1 MSEQNTTTTTAEKKL
16 KDVDQSVLDLS
27 AKLAA
32 KITIDRTNG
41 NTTVEGDTFTEN
53 LPEGLTPAIVT
64 AINDYRSTYL
74 AAAADSFGRKSIEVM
89 AENPNIDTT
98 NAVFTYGD
106 KDIVQASVDR
116 TYTNH
121 LQGTTSFG
129 HVTLKPVHKSAKNS
143 AGALGLVRQH
153 IGQLAMAQLKKD

>member
-1 MSEQNTTTTTAEKKL
+1 MTTQTTTAPTTEKKL
-16 KDVDQSVLDLS
+16 KDIDQSVLDLS

-41 NTTVEGDTFTEN
+41 NGVVEGDTFSEN
-53 LPEGLTPAIVT
+53 LPEGLTPAIVS
-64 AINDYRSTYL
+64 AINDYRSLYL
-74 AAAADSFGRKSIEVM
+74 AAAADSFGRKSLDVM
-89 AENPNIDTT
+89 AENAAIDTT
-98 NAVFTYGD
+98 NTVFPYGD

-121 LQGTTSFG
+121 LQGTTSYG
-129 HVTLKPVHKSAKNS
+129 HVTMKPIHKAAKNS
-143 AGALGLVRQH
+143 SGALGLVRQH